1 VSLSD
6 ERLAKN
12 EILFREVNERLDDM
26 AASWSKTTD
35 YLCECSETSC
45 VEMVALTNDEY
56 ERVRS
61 RATVFVVVPGHERP
75 EIERVVEA
83 NEGFMLVE
91 NVVAVDSCASP
102 ASGRNASHLHRSRRR
117 SRGPPFQD
125 RPRRT
130 ATICGLRRW

>member
-12 EILFREVNERLDDM
+12 EIHFREVNERLDDM
-26 AASWSKTTD
+26 ATSWSKTTD

-45 VEMVALTNDEY
+45 VEIVALTNDEY

-75 EIERVVEA
+75 EIEKVVEA

-91 NVVAVDSCASP
+91 KVVAVEEIIEADP
-102 ASGRNASHLHRSRRR
+102 RSDDP
-117 SRGPPFQD
+117 G
-125 RPRRT
+125 
-130 ATICGLRRW
+130 AA